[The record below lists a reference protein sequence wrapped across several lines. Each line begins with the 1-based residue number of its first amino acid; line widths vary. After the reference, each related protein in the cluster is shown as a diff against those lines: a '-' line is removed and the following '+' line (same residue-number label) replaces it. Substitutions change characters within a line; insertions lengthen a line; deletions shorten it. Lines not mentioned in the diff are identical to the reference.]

1 MNALSPPTPILYSP
15 AFEIPEEHETET
27 HAELVETLV
36 GMARTMADH
45 TGHALRGVHAKSHAL
60 LRGELHVAG
69 GLPDVLAQGLFAQP
83 GTYQVVARISTPPA
97 EELDDNVSLPRGF
110 VLKVLDVPGVRVEGS
125 EADSTQDFLMVDGPV
140 FSAKDAAAFLKTL
153 KLLAGTT
160 DKVPSLKKA
169 LSSVL
174 QGVEKVV
181 EAVGGESST
190 LIAMGGH
197 PETHPLGATFYSQV
211 PILYGPYM
219 AKMQLMPA
227 SAALLALKDQK
238 IDIDGK
244 PDGTREVVSAFFN
257 GPNAVDGE
265 WELRVQLC
273 TDLDAMPIEDA
284 TVVWPQETSP
294 FITVARLVL
303 PPQKGWSD
311 ALSKE
316 IDDNMS
322 FNPWHALAAHRPL
335 GSVMRARRPS
345 YAASVQF
352 RGQFNGCPIH
362 EPKSKHKTDAMT
374 AASPYAA
381 QGTDAAP

>member
-1 MNALSPPTPILYSP
+1 
-15 AFEIPEEHETET
+15 
-27 HAELVETLV
+27 
-36 GMARTMADH
+36 
-45 TGHALRGVHAKSHAL
+45 
-60 LRGELHVAG
+60 
-69 GLPDVLAQGLFAQP
+69 
-83 GTYQVVARISTPPA
+83 
-97 EELDDNVSLPRGF
+97 
-110 VLKVLDVPGVRVEGS
+110 
-125 EADSTQDFLMVDGPV
+125 
-140 FSAKDAAAFLKTL
+140 
-153 KLLAGTT
+153 
-160 DKVPSLKKA
+160 
-169 LSSVL
+169 
-174 QGVEKVV
+174 
-181 EAVGGESST
+181 
-190 LIAMGGH
+190 
-197 PETHPLGATFYSQV
+197 
-211 PILYGPYM
+211 M

-227 SAALLALKDQK
+227 SAELLALKDQK

-284 TVVWPQETSP
+284 TVEWPQEQSP

-303 PPQKGWSD
+303 PPQTCWSD

-362 EPKSKHKTDAMT
+362 EPKSKDKTDAMT

-381 QGTDAAP
+381 